1 MAKCALCVWNCDCRV
16 KNDSIFLQRLQYSLT
31 ITMSGKG
38 ADTNLHAGEVDP
50 TLVANATANRMAA
63 QFFEKYD
70 RFEVQEMLAQTSYH
84 WFLSQD
90 EHKLQAEPPDGIIMS
105 SKPFLNNN
113 CLILMP
119 FDPTVEPIDF
129 RLIHQI
135 LRELVM
141 GIYGLNQVPSITLEA
156 NFDQSTSC
164 QLPPAYNDTYVG
176 QLLTNVDY
184 MMKALWHGAYFP
196 RDKRTKFSERWRSS
210 LDVNAEGVPESKKIV
225 LTEFTLAGMI
235 DVTKDPDYATIYDN
249 MRLFPMSKHDANID
263 KRLFMQYVNNMSV
276 QLTWR
281 QKTIQQHN
289 NLFVIDAAYE
299 VSGVLRLHEDRTDR
313 DIYERL
319 QTRLQAHVD
328 VIEKHLCNKAEV
340 RRQMSL
346 LRVISFL
353 VPFLMGLRRKNKVP
367 DMSRLLPQLTADEC
381 KTERELPPLMLSP
394 EFRCPNFDF
403 GNKYFHLHGGI
414 QIDIEGD
421 DVVLDPPEVILNHY
435 NKIQLEAT
443 ERLAKLTEPD
453 TFQESYPMVVIELG
467 GKKYYAFSMDLETYY
482 PVSPPRPLWCHS
494 FYEKIKDLKPKRLPL
509 TDIHMHEQ
517 FKRRYGYHQA
527 IKFKSLQAGLRQ
539 AAIRGLVSV
548 FQTLAR
554 KCPASRLGN
563 QDEDGY
569 SLVHYAAL
577 HNRAQ
582 ILQLLMIQGQD
593 ISVRRH
599 HLTTQVGTTPL
610 HLAAKSGSLDAA
622 LLMVSNHGD
631 MVSADN
637 AGWAAIH
644 HASFYNH
651 APIVRMFIRKFEDQM
666 ELETWDK
673 LRQTPLLLAASS
685 GALESV
691 KILIELGA
699 KILKT
704 DMEKNNMVHLA
715 ALRFHTYVLEFFIEW
730 NHKDA
735 PVWKTLVEMLNST
748 DFRKKDSAVRSLE
761 VLTTSGKHHWKA
773 ILEANGI
780 PALVKILQMKSPEM
794 QSLGAAVLCNMSCNE
809 PICHAIAKAGGIPTL
824 IKLLASNR
832 DDIQSRTAIIVADM
846 GAYDDHQTEFSR
858 EGGIPPLI
866 HLLDSELEDV
876 LKQAVNAVRVLCLD
890 HHENQTL
897 VSKHGGIAP
906 LVEFLTVNSDELKEA
921 SAAAL
926 AALTYGHH
934 DNQNAVIAEGAVEP
948 LVKLI
953 KCHNIKVQVKAAAA
967 LESLGESNP
976 DSQRAILDLHAPGAL
991 IKLLTFWALDVKEQ
1005 AACSLWAL
1013 AGSTRRQQKEIAQYI
1028 GISGIID
1035 LIVKSERLQYVACK
1049 AMIALTRESFD
1060 NQNEIKKE
1068 NGILPLVRI
1077 LRSSKTIERVLMT
1090 VIKALGTLC
1099 IGVANRNNPVTQ
1111 NKIAEEGAIGTLVGI
1126 LRSSSNPHIKVEI
1139 AVTLGAI
1146 ILGNRSNQKLLEE
1159 EPMFSIHLL
1168 LQLMN
1173 EKDESVRL
1181 KAGTALSTFAFNNT
1195 SQQYNIREAGGIRMS
1210 NFQRFLESE
1219 DDSHQAHAAFQIVVL
1234 ARVIVDR
1241 DQVSLSAEGVTRLV
1255 GLLKSENQ
1263 NTVILAGSLL
1273 ASLAHTRAGIPDAMI
1288 TSGAVDILI
1297 YHLNSDNIEVRSSS
1311 AVALGYLTF
1320 NRTATRLLLI
1330 ATRNTPGLFQKL
1342 MDNLDKDGKI
1352 SEDFTEEFRRQQ
1364 VVGLPALSLEKHGG
1378 PLAVPPPRPRGSS
1391 RQQSR
1396 PNTTMGFNSRPTTAA
1411 SSKSG
1416 KPPPRST
1423 SAPVR
1428 SRQVRTPKVITPK
1441 AIAQGN
1447 GRRVKIEEGNLT
1459 PAKST
1464 NTKVAWD

>member
-1 MAKCALCVWNCDCRV
+1 MA
-16 KNDSIFLQRLQYSLT
+16 
-31 ITMSGKG
+31 GKTP
-38 ADTNLHAGEVDP
+38 DTNLHPGEVDP

-63 QFFEKYD
+63 QFFERYE

-90 EHKLQAEPPDGIIMS
+90 EHKLQAEPPNGLIMT
-105 SKPFLNNN
+105 SKPFNNNN

-119 FDPTVEPIDF
+119 FDPTVEAIDF
-129 RLIHQI
+129 RLVHQI

-141 GIYGLNQVPSITLEA
+141 GIYGLNQVPMISLEA
-156 NFDQSTSC
+156 NFDQSTAC

-176 QLLTNVDY
+176 QLLINVDY
-184 MMKALWHGAYFP
+184 MMKALWHGSYFP
-196 RDKRTKFSERWRSS
+196 RDKRAKFSERWRSS
-210 LDVNAEGVPESKKIV
+210 LDVNAEGVPESKKIII
-225 LTEFTLAGMI
+225 TEFLLAGMMDI
-235 DVTKDPDYATIYDN
+235 TKDPDYATIYEK

-263 KRLFMQYVNNMSV
+263 KRLFMQYVNDMSI
-276 QLTWR
+276 QQTWR
-281 QKTIQQHN
+281 QKSLQQHN
-289 NLFVIDAAYE
+289 NMFVIDAAYE
-299 VSGVLRLHEDRTDR
+299 VSGILRIGEDREDR
-313 DIYERL
+313 DIFERL

-328 VIEKHLCNKAEV
+328 VVQKHLCNKAEV

-346 LRVISFL
+346 LQLVSFL

-367 DMSRLLPQLTADEC
+367 DMSRLLPPLTADEC
-381 KTERELPPLMLSP
+381 KTERELPPLMLAP
-394 EFRCPNFDF
+394 DFRCPNFDF

-414 QIDIEGD
+414 HIDVESDDKVIEPLPII
-421 DVVLDPPEVILNHY
+421 VNHY
-435 NKIQLEAT
+435 NQIQLEAQ

-453 TFQESYPMVVIELG
+453 MFQESYPMVVKELG
-467 GKKYYAFSMDLETYY
+467 GKKYYVFSMDLETFY
-482 PVSPPRPLWCHS
+482 PISPPRPLWCHA

-509 TDIHMHEQ
+509 TDLHMHEQ
-517 FKRRYGYHQA
+517 FKKRYGYHQA
-527 IKFKSLQAGLRQ
+527 IKFKTLQAGLRQ
-539 AAIRGLVSV
+539 ASIRGLVSV

-554 KCPASRLGN
+554 KCPAARLGN

-577 HNRAQ
+577 YNRAQ
-582 ILQLLMIQGQD
+582 IIQLLMIQGQD

-622 LLMVSNHGD
+622 LLLVSNHGD
-631 MVSADN
+631 MVSADKM
-637 AGWAAIH
+637 GWAPIH
-644 HASFYNH
+644 LAAFYNH

-666 ELETWDK
+666 ELETWNK

-685 GALESV
+685 GALEAV
-691 KILIELGA
+691 KLLIELGSNIR
-699 KILKT
+699 KVDT
-704 DMEKNNMVHLA
+704 ERNNMVHVA
-715 ALRFHTYVLEFFIEW
+715 ALRFHTSVLEFFIEW
-730 NHKDA
+730 NHPDA
-735 PVWKTLVEMLNST
+735 PVWKTLVDMLVSE

-761 VLTTSGKHHWKA
+761 VLTTSNEHHWKA
-773 ILEANGI
+773 ILKANGI
-780 PALVKILQMKSPEM
+780 PALVKILQMQISEM
-794 QSLGAAVLCNMSCNE
+794 QSLGAAVLCNMSRNE
-809 PICHAIAKAGGIPTL
+809 PICEAIAAAGGIPTL
-824 IKLLASNR
+824 IKLLSSPR
-832 DDIQSRTAIIVADM
+832 DDIQSRTAIIIGDM
-846 GAYDDHQTEFSR
+846 AASDESQTAFSR

-890 HHENQTL
+890 HDENQSL
-897 VSKHGGIAP
+897 VAKHRGIAP
-906 LVEFLTVNSDELKEA
+906 LVEFLTVNSDDLKEA
-921 SAAAL
+921 SSAAL

-934 DNQNAVIAEGAVEP
+934 ENQNKVIAAGAVDP

-967 LESLGESNP
+967 LESLGENNP
-976 DSQRAILDLHAPGAL
+976 DSQRAILDLQAPSAL

-1013 AGSTRRQQKEIAQYI
+1013 AGHTRRQQKEIAQYI

-1035 LIVKSERLQYVACK
+1035 LIVKSERLQYVGCM

-1077 LRSSKTIERVLMT
+1077 LRSTKTVERVLLT
-1090 VIKALGTLC
+1090 VIRALGTLC

-1111 NKIAEEGAIGTLVGI
+1111 GKIAEEGAISTLVSL
-1126 LRSSSNPHIKVEI
+1126 LRSSSNPLIKVEI

-1146 ILGNRSNQKLLEE
+1146 ILGNRGNQKLLEE
-1159 EPMFSIHLL
+1159 EPLFSIQLL
-1168 LQLMN
+1168 LQLLH
-1173 EKDESVRL
+1173 ERDEDVRL
-1181 KAGTALSTFAFNNT
+1181 KAGTALATFAFNNT
-1195 SQQYNIREAGGIRMS
+1195 SQQYAIREAGGIRMA
-1210 NFQRFLESE
+1210 NFQRFIDSE
-1219 DDSHQAHAAFQIVVL
+1219 KEAHQAHASYQIVVL

-1255 GLLKSENQ
+1255 GLLKSDDEE
-1263 NTVILAGSLL
+1263 TVILVGSLL

-1297 YHLNSDNIEVRSSS
+1297 GHLHSANMEVRHSA
-1311 AVALGYLTF
+1311 AVAVGYLTF

-1352 SEDFTEEFRRQQ
+1352 SRDFTEEFRRQEI
-1364 VVGLPALSLEKHGG
+1364 VGLPALSLEKHGG
-1378 PLAVPPPRPRGSS
+1378 PAAVPPPRPRGSS
-1391 RQQSR
+1391 RQSR

-1411 SSKSG
+1411 TTAG
-1416 KPPPRST
+1416 KPIPRST

-1428 SRQVRTPKVITPK
+1428 SRQARGPRVLSTGTARK
-1441 AIAQGN
+1441 
-1447 GRRVKIEEGNLT
+1447 VKIEENGTTLPQTSN
-1459 PAKST
+1459 
-1464 NTKVAWD
+1464 KVAWD

>member
-1 MAKCALCVWNCDCRV
+1 
-16 KNDSIFLQRLQYSLT
+16 
-31 ITMSGKG
+31 
-38 ADTNLHAGEVDP
+38 
-50 TLVANATANRMAA
+50 
-63 QFFEKYD
+63 
-70 RFEVQEMLAQTSYH
+70 
-84 WFLSQD
+84 
-90 EHKLQAEPPDGIIMS
+90 
-105 SKPFLNNN
+105 
-113 CLILMP
+113 
-119 FDPTVEPIDF
+119 
-129 RLIHQI
+129 
-135 LRELVM
+135 
-141 GIYGLNQVPSITLEA
+141 
-156 NFDQSTSC
+156 
-164 QLPPAYNDTYVG
+164 
-176 QLLTNVDY
+176 
-184 MMKALWHGAYFP
+184 
-196 RDKRTKFSERWRSS
+196 
-210 LDVNAEGVPESKKIV
+210 
-225 LTEFTLAGMI
+225 
-235 DVTKDPDYATIYDN
+235 
-249 MRLFPMSKHDANID
+249 
-263 KRLFMQYVNNMSV
+263 
-276 QLTWR
+276 
-281 QKTIQQHN
+281 
-289 NLFVIDAAYE
+289 
-299 VSGVLRLHEDRTDR
+299 
-313 DIYERL
+313 
-319 QTRLQAHVD
+319 
-328 VIEKHLCNKAEV
+328 
-340 RRQMSL
+340 
-346 LRVISFL
+346 
-353 VPFLMGLRRKNKVP
+353 
-367 DMSRLLPQLTADEC
+367 
-381 KTERELPPLMLSP
+381 
-394 EFRCPNFDF
+394 
-403 GNKYFHLHGGI
+403 
-414 QIDIEGD
+414 
-421 DVVLDPPEVILNHY
+421 
-435 NKIQLEAT
+435 
-443 ERLAKLTEPD
+443 
-453 TFQESYPMVVIELG
+453 
-467 GKKYYAFSMDLETYY
+467 
-482 PVSPPRPLWCHS
+482 
-494 FYEKIKDLKPKRLPL
+494 
-509 TDIHMHEQ
+509 
-517 FKRRYGYHQA
+517 
-527 IKFKSLQAGLRQ
+527 
-539 AAIRGLVSV
+539 
-548 FQTLAR
+548 
-554 KCPASRLGN
+554 
-563 QDEDGY
+563 
-569 SLVHYAAL
+569 
-577 HNRAQ
+577 
-582 ILQLLMIQGQD
+582 MIQGQD

-610 HLAAKSGSLDAA
+610 HLAAKSGSLDSA

-651 APIVRMFIRKFEDQM
+651 APIIRMFIRKFEDQM

-704 DMEKNNMVHLA
+704 DTERNNMVHLA

-761 VLTTSGKHHWKA
+761 VLTTSGKPHWKA

-780 PALVKILQMKSPEM
+780 PALVKILQMKSSEM

-824 IKLLASNR
+824 IKLLSASR
-832 DDIQSRTAIIVADM
+832 DDIQSRTAIVVADM

-890 HHENQTL
+890 HEENQTL
-897 VSKHGGIAP
+897 VAKHGGIGP

-926 AALTYGHH
+926 AALTYGHL
-934 DNQNAVIAEGAVEP
+934 DNQNAVIAQGAVKP

-976 DSQRAILDLHAPGAL
+976 ESQRAILDLHAPGAL
-991 IKLLTFWALDVKEQ
+991 IKLLMFWALDVKEQ

-1013 AGSTRRQQKEIAQYI
+1013 AGDTRRQQKETPEGDHFWALDVKEQAACSLWALAGDTRRQQKEIAQYI

-1090 VIKALGTLC
+1090 VIRALGTLC

-1111 NKIAEEGAIGTLVGI
+1111 NKIAEEGAIGTLVGL
-1126 LRSSSNPHIKVEI
+1126 LRSSSNHHIKVEI
-1139 AVTLGAI
+1139 AIALGAI
-1146 ILGNRSNQKLLEE
+1146 ILGNRGNQKLLEE

-1173 EKDESVRL
+1173 EKDDSVRL

-1219 DDSHQAHAAFQIVVL
+1219 DETHQAYAAFQIVVL

-1255 GLLKSENQ
+1255 GLLKSENP

-1297 YHLNSDNIEVRSSS
+1297 NHLHSDNIEVRCSS

-1330 ATRNTPGLFQKL
+1330 ATRNTPGLFHKL

-1352 SEDFTEEFRRQQ
+1352 SEDFTEEYRRQQ
-1364 VVGLPALSLEKHGG
+1364 IVGLPALSLEKHGG
-1378 PLAVPPPRPRGSS
+1378 PSAVPPPRPRGSS

-1411 SSKSG
+1411 TSTSG

-1428 SRQVRTPKVITPK
+1428 SRQVRTPKVV
-1441 AIAQGN
+1441 AQGN
-1447 GRRVKIEEGNLT
+1447 GRKVKIEEGNMAS
-1459 PAKST
+1459 AKAKNS
-1464 NTKVAWD
+1464 KVAWD

>member
-1 MAKCALCVWNCDCRV
+1 MTSKA
-16 KNDSIFLQRLQYSLT
+16 Q
-31 ITMSGKG
+31 
-38 ADTNLHAGEVDP
+38 DTNLHAGEVDP
-50 TLVANATANRMAA
+50 MLVANATANRMAA
-63 QFFEKYD
+63 QFFEKYE
-70 RFEVQEMLAQTSYH
+70 RFEVQEMLAQTSYQ

-90 EHKLQAEPPDGIIMS
+90 EHKLQSEPPNGFIMT
-105 SKPFLNNN
+105 SKPFNNNN
-113 CLILMP
+113 CLILFP
-119 FDPTVEPIDF
+119 CDPTVELIDF
-129 RLIHQI
+129 RVIHQI
-135 LRELVM
+135 IRELVM
-141 GIYGLNQVPSITLEA
+141 GIYGLNQVPMITLEA
-156 NFDQSTSC
+156 NFDMSTSC

-235 DVTKDPDYATIYDN
+235 DITKDPDYSTIYDK

-263 KRLFMQYVNNMSV
+263 KRLFMQYVNDMSV

-281 QKTIQQHN
+281 QKSVQQHN
-289 NLFVIDAAYE
+289 NMFVVDAAYE
-299 VSGVLRLHEDRTDR
+299 VSGALRLNEDRTDR
-313 DIYERL
+313 DTFERL

-340 RRQMSL
+340 RRQMCL
-346 LRVISFL
+346 LELVSFL

-381 KTERELPPLMLSP
+381 KTERELPPLMLP
-394 EFRCPNFDF
+394 PDVRCPNFDF

-414 QIDIEGD
+414 QIDIESD
-421 DVVLDPPEVILNHY
+421 DDLIEPLPVIMNHY
-435 NKIQLEAT
+435 HQIQLEAT

-453 TFQESYPMVVIELG
+453 TFQESYPMVVKELG
-467 GKKYYAFSMDLETYY
+467 GRKYYVFSMDLETYY

-509 TDIHMHEQ
+509 TDVHMHEQ

-527 IKFKSLQAGLRQ
+527 IKFKTLQAGLRQ

-577 HNRAQ
+577 HNRPQ

-610 HLAAKSGSLDAA
+610 HLAAKSGSLDSA

-631 MVSADN
+631 MVSADH

-644 HASFYNH
+644 HAAFYNH
-651 APIVRMFIRKFEDQM
+651 APIVRMFIRKYGDQM

-699 KILKT
+699 NIRKI
-704 DMEKNNMVHLA
+704 DMDRNNMVHLA
-715 ALRFHTYVLEFFIEW
+715 ALRFHTYVLEFFISW
-730 NHKDA
+730 NHPDA
-735 PVWKTLVEMLNST
+735 PVWKTLVDMLNSS

-761 VLTTSGKHHWKA
+761 VLTTSNQHHWKA

-780 PALVKILQMKSPEM
+780 PALVKILQMSSSEM
-794 QSLGAAVLCNMSCNE
+794 QSLGAAVLCNMSCHE
-809 PICHAIAKAGGIPTL
+809 SICHAIAAAGGIPTL
-824 IKLLASNR
+824 IKLLSSPR

-846 GAYDDHQTEFSR
+846 GSHDDEHQTAFSR

-866 HLLDSELEDV
+866 HLLESQLEDV

-890 HHENQTL
+890 HQENQTL
-897 VSKHGGIAP
+897 VAKHGGIAP

-926 AALTYGHH
+926 AALTCSHH
-934 DNQNAVIAEGAVEP
+934 DNQNAVIAQGAVEP

-953 KCHNIKVQVKAAAA
+953 KCHNIRVQVKAAAA

-976 DSQRAILDLHAPGAL
+976 DSQRAMLDLQAPGAL

-1013 AGSTRRQQKEIAQYI
+1013 AGGTRRQQKEIAQYI

-1077 LRSSKTIERVLMT
+1077 LRSTKTVERVLLT

-1111 NKIAEEGAIGTLVGI
+1111 NKIAEEGAIGTLVGH
-1126 LRSSSNPHIKVEI
+1126 LRSSSNPLIRVEI
-1139 AVTLGAI
+1139 ANTLGAI
-1146 ILGNRSNQKLLEE
+1146 ILGNRGNQKLLEE
-1159 EPMFSIHLL
+1159 EPMFSIHLM
-1168 LQLMN
+1168 LQLMH
-1173 EKDESVRL
+1173 EKDEDVCL
-1181 KAGTALSTFAFNNT
+1181 KAGTALAMFAFNNT
-1195 SQQYNIREAGGIRMS
+1195 SQQFNIREAGGIRMS
-1210 NFQRFLESE
+1210 SFQRFL
-1219 DDSHQAHAAFQIVVL
+1219 DSQLQAHQAHAAFQIVVL

-1255 GLLKSENQ
+1255 GLLKSEDH
-1263 NTVILAGSLL
+1263 NTAILAGSLL

-1297 YHLNSDNIEVRSSS
+1297 EHLHSDDVEVRASS

-1330 ATRNTPGLFQKL
+1330 ATRNTPGLFQQL
-1342 MDNLDKDGKI
+1342 MENLDKDGKI
-1352 SEDFTEEFRRQQ
+1352 SKDFTEEFRRQEI
-1364 VVGLPALSLEKHGG
+1364 VGLPALSLEKHGG
-1378 PLAVPPPRPRGSS
+1378 PSANPPPRPRGSS
-1391 RQQSR
+1391 RQSR

-1411 SSKSG
+1411 TSTTH
-1416 KPPPRST
+1416 KPIPRST

-1428 SRQVRTPKVITPK
+1428 SRQTRTPKVVQHN
-1441 AIAQGN
+1441 AH
-1447 GRRVKIEEGNLT
+1447 RVKIDDGNV
-1459 PAKST
+1459 ASR
-1464 NTKVAWD
+1464 NSKVAWD